1 MEPTLI
7 ILAILVVAVLGRANT
22 VALAASLLLV
32 LKLLQVDQ
40 YAFPLIEKGGTFW
53 GLVLLIAA
61 ILIPLARG
69 TVTLRDLGHVFLSWV
84 GLFAF
89 ILSLITTYMSG
100 QGLQY
105 LTVQGHSEVMPAL
118 ILGAVIA
125 AAFLGGVPVGPFITA
140 GLLAV
145 VVRLIAK
152 L

>member
-40 YAFPLIEKGGTFW
+40 FAFPLIEKGGTFW
-53 GLVLLIAA
+53 GLVLLIAG
-61 ILIPLARG
+61 ILVPLARG
-69 TVTLRDLGHVFLSWV
+69 AVTLQDLGNVFLSWM

-89 ILSLITTYMSG
+89 VLSLFTTYLSG
-100 QGLQY
+100 QGVQY
-105 LTVQGHSEVMPAL
+105 LTVQGHNEVMPAL

-125 AAFLGGVPVGPFITA
+125 ATFLGGVPVGPFITS
-140 GLLAV
+140 GLIALLV
-145 VVRLIAK
+145 KLIAK
-152 L
+152 